1 MAFLCTDNTITCK
14 IIFLVLLAVN
24 LHTDKKRMNKKA
36 ILSLMLAILMPLAG
50 YWVVK
55 YYSKDAVHMPAKYFV
70 PDSIVTK
77 EKNGKK
83 VTDTIWHK
91 VKNLSFTNQLG
102 KKVSLYD
109 LHGKIIVLDFFFT
122 RCPSICPG
130 LARSMKR
137 LQDSFKQNDSI
148 VQFISISIDP
158 EHDSVPQLRK
168 FADRFN
174 INHDTWWM
182 VSGDKKEI
190 YDFALNEVKA
200 NVADPGVD
208 TAFIHTE
215 NFFLIDTNKIVRGF
229 YNGFDSSRQATLV
242 RDIPLLMLERDK
254 TSPSV
259 LRDFIPILPI
269 IFIAIGIVILIT
281 ILLNKAK
288 NKQA

>member
-1 MAFLCTDNTITCK
+1 
-14 IIFLVLLAVN
+14 
-24 LHTDKKRMNKKA
+24 MNKKA
-36 ILSLMLAILMPLAG
+36 ILSLMLAILMPLTG
-50 YWVVK
+50 YFLVK
-55 YYSKDAVHMPAKYFV
+55 YYSKEAVHMPGKYFI
-70 PDSIVTK
+70 PDSVVVK
-77 EKNGKK
+77 EKNGKM

-91 VKNLSFTNQLG
+91 VKNIAFTNQLG

-122 RCPSICPG
+122 RCPFVCPG
-130 LARSMKR
+130 LAKSMKR
-137 LQDSFKQNDSI
+137 LQDSFVKNDSI

-168 FADRFN
+168 FADRYN

-182 VSGDKKEI
+182 VTGDKKEI
-190 YDFALNEVKA
+190 YDFALNEMKA

-215 NFFLIDTNKIVRGF
+215 NFFLLDSNKIVRGF
-229 YNGFDSSRQATLV
+229 YNGFDTVKQTKLV

-259 LRDFIPILPI
+259 LRDFIPILPL
-269 IFIAIGIVILIT
+269 IFIAIAIVLVIT
-281 ILLNKAK
+281 LLLNRNK
-288 NKQA
+288 NKQG